1 MWAWVFTKWN
11 AEGWCVDLPRGP
23 LGIYCIGSEPLQ
35 GEWPH
40 LSQAH
45 AACTPQEQY
54 MSTHETHSELSPSR
68 DCPINDGVR
77 AIQRITSRSA
87 EVGGG
92 IPVSRLLPS
101 RHRRMI
107 PWQA

>member
-1 MWAWVFTKWN
+1 
-11 AEGWCVDLPRGP
+11 
-23 LGIYCIGSEPLQ
+23 
-35 GEWPH
+35 
-40 LSQAH
+40 
-45 AACTPQEQY
+45 